1 MASLDNAELRPLC
14 FNPLSFKEKC
24 HETYCNPMRFALY
37 VPTVELCLFI
47 SFCKEIPVNIKIFLA
62 VLAILGSLVSCAHL
76 NPHPMDMTSAIRRNA
91 KTSADHE
98 ALAKHYDDSAQ
109 EMRLKA
115 QEHKQRLEEYEKHSY
130 LYGKR
135 AQDLK
140 AHCQSLIISYEQA
153 AKSNK
158 AMADIHREMA
168 AAAR

>member
-1 MASLDNAELRPLC
+1 MNTRT
-14 FNPLSFKEKC
+14 FF
-24 HETYCNPMRFALY
+24 
-37 VPTVELCLFI
+37 
-47 SFCKEIPVNIKIFLA
+47 A

-76 NPHPMDMTSAIRRNA
+76 NPHPMDMTSAIRDA
-91 KTSADHE
+91 KTSADHN
-98 ALAKHYDDSAQ
+98 ALAKHYEDAAQ

-153 AKSNK
+153 AKANK

-168 AAAR
+168 AEAR